1 MIMRPFKLQMFAS
14 PGIRKD
20 KQNDQELGEDAT
32 GFIYTHDYAVL
43 WIADGA
49 DGTNIEFEGSHFNSR
64 ILAQCMGDCFETVA
78 LKNEIAKT
86 SLDEVFFCEFTDEL
100 HKKLSEL
107 LKGVDECLR
116 QNKNSINLDEVLPIK
131 MKDKEKTYSFTWST
145 TFVGA
150 IIDIENK
157 ICYTMSMGDC
167 IALVNSTA
175 PKNLLSRI
183 NPPSTK
189 LKIIIGETNRS
200 FIEWSIKKENLD
212 SSKIEITKSCPNF
225 ETTKNIESIIL
236 MCDGVITYKDIENKF
251 ADKDVEII
259 WGELK
264 PMNNKTDDDKT
275 AIFFKLLE

>member
-1 MIMRPFKLQMFAS
+1 MIMRSFKLQMFAS

-32 GFIYTHDYAVL
+32 GFVYTHEYAVL

-49 DGTNIEFEGSHFNSR
+49 PGTNLEFEGSHFNSR
-64 ILAQCMGDCFETVA
+64 TLAQCMGECFETVA
-78 LKNEIAKT
+78 LKDEIPRT
-86 SLDEVFFCEFTDEL
+86 PLDEVFFREFTDEL

-116 QNKNSINLDEVLPIK
+116 QNKDSISLDELLPIK
-131 MKDKEKTYSFTWST
+131 MNGKEKTYSFTWST
-145 TFVGA
+145 TFVGV

-157 ICYTMSMGDC
+157 SCYTISMGDC
-167 IALVNSTA
+167 IALVNSIT
-175 PKNLLSRI
+175 PKKILSHI
-183 NPPSTK
+183 IPPSTK

-200 FIEWSIKKENLD
+200 FIEWSISENLD

-251 ADKDVEII
+251 ADKDVEVI

-275 AIFFKLLE
+275 AIFFKILE